1 MSPQPGWYAAP
12 GEPGLLRLW
21 DGLRWTQDRQ
31 PLPPATDAQPVI
43 PTHWTPEG
51 QSDPHTAPVPNLLS
65 TIVGAQRGGAAWS
78 PDGLVGAA
86 PHYMADEQ
94 HRADGTA
101 VAGGALLADG
111 VVGFGRNR
119 VGVVGAI
126 RSIAIG
132 GIFLLFSWF
141 LLKPLIWDPMK
152 VGPGETAVQAT
163 VLAQNRHQTGDG
175 VTSCSPEVSYQVD
188 RQVYFITSTW
198 WSSDCPAAGS
208 SAKVIYPVADPAD
221 GRVVMTGPL
230 VWAVLIFPAV
240 ALLLLVSGLWTLLVR
255 LTSIGAGT
263 GLLVKGL
270 GDRRRIKGG

>member
-65 TIVGAQRGGAAWS
+65 AIVGAQRGGAAWS
-78 PDGLVGAA
+78 PGGLVGAA
-86 PHYMADEQ
+86 QHYMADEQ

-126 RSIAIG
+126 RSIAVG
-132 GIFLLFSWF
+132 AVLLLVSWF
-141 LLKPLIWDPMK
+141 LLKPLMWDPMR

-163 VLAQNRHQTGDG
+163 VLAQNRHQTDDG
-175 VTSCSPEVSYQVD
+175 VTSCAPEVSYQVD
-188 RQVYFITSTW
+188 GQVYVITPTW
-198 WSSDCPAAGS
+198 SSSDCPSVGS
-208 SAKVIYPVADPAD
+208 SERVIYRVADPAD
-221 GRVVMTGPL
+221 GRVVTTGPFM
-230 VWAVLIFPAV
+230 WAFLMFPAA
-240 ALLLLVSGLWTLLVR
+240 ALVFLVSGICTLIVR

-270 GDRRRIKGG
+270 RDRRRITGG